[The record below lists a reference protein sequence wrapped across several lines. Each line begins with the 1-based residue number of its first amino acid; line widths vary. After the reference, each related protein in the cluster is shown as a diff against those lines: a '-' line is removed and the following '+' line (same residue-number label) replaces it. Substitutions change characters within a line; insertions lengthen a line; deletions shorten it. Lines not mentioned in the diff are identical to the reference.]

1 MVARSKLVHVTT
13 LALTWTL
20 WMRDLRLRDH
30 VGLFQDL
37 LHLAEVKSVYDP
49 DLLVMMDLV
58 AEIATTEEMIS
69 LCQLGMAGYSCVDI
83 YWWLYK

>member
-1 MVARSKLVHVTT
+1 MVARSDLVHVTT

-20 WMRDLRLRDH
+20 WMGDLRLRDH

-58 AEIATTEEMIS
+58 AEIATTEEMIA
-69 LCQLGMAGYSCVDI
+69 LIVLWALGSDSWHVRHR
-83 YWWLYK
+83 

>member
-20 WMRDLRLRDH
+20 WMRDLRLRDR

-37 LHLAEVKSVYDP
+37 LHPAEVKGVYDP

-69 LCQLGMAGYSCVDI
+69 VIALWALVSDSMHV
-83 YWWLYK
+83 KPH